1 MCSKTVVQMLD
12 PRSGSGAHCRWAHA
26 GGRLL
31 GLGKAL
37 VREMPP
43 TLEAL
48 RHGAIS
54 EWRAT
59 VLVRE
64 TACLTC
70 QDRETVDRELAG
82 TAQAAA
88 DLGRMGT
95 RAIVAAEISFINTE
109 AARRAG
115 DSTTRTVLGVL
126 AALSVCAP
134 LLAMAGA
141 TAAGA
146 LTFG

>member
-1 MCSKTVVQMLD
+1 MSAEVALARRES
-12 PRSGSGAHCRWAHA
+12 PHA

-37 VREMPP
+37 VREMPH

-48 RHGAIS
+48 RNGAIS

-59 VLVRE
+59 LLVRE
-64 TACLTC
+64 TACLTRE
-70 QDRETVDRELAG
+70 DRETVYRELAG

-95 RAIVAAEISFINTE
+95 RAIVAA
-109 AARRAG
+109 ARRAAYRL
-115 DSTTRTVLGVL
+115 DRQAVVDRSARAADDRFVSLRPAPDCMAVLTALLPVAQGV
-126 AALSVCAP
+126 AALP
-134 LLAMAGA
+134 P
-141 TAAGA
+141 
-146 LTFG
+146 